1 MLLEKVENYTSS
13 LLEKLND
20 LPFHN
25 IHHTRAVI
33 SHVKEICDRLSV
45 SAKDGESVLIA
56 AWFHDVGYIT
66 SHKNHEEISS
76 RMAEDFLVKE
86 GLYIEQIEVI
96 KNCILSTRLPQ
107 KPKLLNEKI
116 LCDADL
122 YHLSSLDYFFWQQLL
137 RREWEICYAKK
148 YSDLNWHKL
157 NREFLSN
164 HSYHTEYGKKILL
177 PRVKDNLAKTER
189 LLHTYQIK
197 LRSV

>member
-33 SHVKEICDRLSV
+33 SHVEEICDQLSV
-45 SAKDGESVLIA
+45 SATDRESVLIA
-56 AWFHDVGYIT
+56 AWFHDVGYVH

-76 RMAEDFLVKE
+76 NIAEEFLVKE
-86 GLYIEQIEVI
+86 GLGNEQIEVVM
-96 KNCILSTRLPQ
+96 NCIYSTMLSKT
-107 KPKLLNEKI
+107 PKTLTEKI

-122 YHLSSLDYFFWQQLL
+122 YHLSSPDYFFWQQLL
-137 RREWEICYAKK
+137 RREWEMCYAKK
-148 YSDLNWHKL
+148 YSDFSWHKL

-164 HSYHTEYGKKILL
+164 HSYHTEFGKKVLL
-177 PRVKDNLAKTER
+177 PRLKDNLAKTER
-189 LLHTYQIK
+189 LLNTFKIK
-197 LRSV
+197 VK